1 MSQDYKK
8 AKIYKITNDYNDEIY
23 VGSTCDT
30 LVKRFNRH
38 KKSSK
43 EEAKNKSPFYTLVNE
58 IGFDRFRI
66 QLICNYP
73 CEDKYQLR
81 QKEGEYIR
89 QMGTLNKRIEGRTKL
104 QYYDENKVQIQT
116 ANKIYRIEKK
126 EKLMQYRQLNK
137 DKLNEYNKQYRIE
150 NKEKLQLSDKRRLEK
165 NRDKIK
171 EYKSEKVT
179 CTCGCSV
186 RRDCLKEHQKT
197 KKHQDLMD
205 KLFQQSN

>member
-43 EEAKNKSPFYTLVNE
+43 EEAKKKSPFYTLVNE

-89 QMGTLNKRIEGRTKL
+89 EFGTLNKNIAGRDKKTWEM
-104 QYYDENKVQIQT
+104 DNKEHRDV
-116 ANKIYRIEKK
+116 
-126 EKLMQYRQLNK
+126 LH
-137 DKLNEYNKQYRIE
+137 KQYV
-150 NKEKLQLSDKRRLEK
+150 NV
-165 NRDKIK
+165 NNDKIK
-171 EYKSEKVT
+171 EYQKQYALEYKENNRDKILEKLKLKT
-179 CTCGCSV
+179 KCECGCTIRKYDISIH
-186 RRDCLKEHQKT
+186 RNS
-197 KKHQDLMD
+197 KKHANLME
-205 KLFQQSN
+205 LLNNQNSVEVSPETFIN

>member
-1 MSQDYKK
+1 MKVDYSQG
-8 AKIYKITNDYNDEIY
+8 KIYKITNDYNDDIY
-23 VGSTCDT
+23 IGSTCDR
-30 LVKRFNRH
+30 LVKRFSKH
-38 KKSSK
+38 KIDMNTDQKK
-43 EEAKNKSPFYTLVNE
+43 HRKLYVLMNE

-66 QLICNYP
+66 ELICNYP

-116 ANKIYRIEKK
+116 ANKIYRIENK

-205 KLFQQSN
+205 NLFQQSN